1 MKKRGRLGPGY
12 ATRPKLPSLFSRRFL
27 LLLILLTERLGRAS
41 FLIIILNHLVLRFT
55 SICGFKTVVRV
66 CPIRRKLYVEINRRT
81 RDGWRERRSTHFSNQ
96 RRRQRPTIVHRHEIC
111 RRFSTKTEEDKFYYC
126 IGRKIPSTIHIVAIL
141 RASLSYSDV
150 SRCTC

>member
-111 RRFSTKTEEDKFYYC
+111 RRFSAKTEEDKFYHC
-126 IGRKIPSTIHIVAIL
+126 VGRKIPSTIHIVPIS

-150 SRCTC
+150 SRCIC

>member
-96 RRRQRPTIVHRHEIC
+96 RRRQRPTIVHRHEIY
-111 RRFSTKTEEDKFYYC
+111 RRFSTKADEDKFYYC

-141 RASLSYSDV
+141 RGTLSYSDV
-150 SRCTC
+150 SRCIC